1 MSIEI
6 RTATDADWEPLC
18 HADGRAFGFTYTE
31 EMRNERRPMMDL
43 DRFRLAFDGSEIVGL
58 AGSYAFDV
66 TMPGGTCVPAGGLT
80 WVGVAATHRRQ
91 GVLRSLMDACH
102 QDMIDRGEPV
112 SLLHASEGGIYERFG
127 YGIAHVQREVEIDVR
142 NTAIRDEFRVPA
154 GSVRYID
161 GDAAFDHMVEVWERF
176 RRTRA
181 GELSRNMAW
190 HEFVRGIRSRSM
202 GEASAAFH
210 LAHTDGFASYRIKDD
225 WHKGSPNHT
234 LELVEFAA
242 VTPEAHLALWQVLL
256 SVDLVATI
264 SRDFFPTDD
273 ALPYLLT
280 NPRAVR
286 TKSLADGVWALPL
299 DVSTLFGARSYG
311 TTDRLVV
318 EVDGKRW
325 SFDGSPEGGE
335 VKAVRSKPDLVM
347 QMSAL
352 GALVLGG
359 VRPSALAVGRRLTA
373 RNDDVLRRAD
383 RFFLGDRDPASTTMF

>member
-31 EMRNERRPMMDL
+31 EMRAERRPLMDL
-43 DRFRLAFDGSEIVGL
+43 DRFRLAFDGADIVGL
-58 AGSYAFDV
+58 AGSYALDV

-91 GVLRSLMDACH
+91 GVLRSLMEACH
-102 QDMIDRGEPV
+102 QDMADRGEPV

-127 YGIAHVQREVEIDVR
+127 YGMAQIHREVEIDVR
-142 NTAIRDEFRVPA
+142 STALRTEYRVPS
-154 GSVRYID
+154 GSVRYLD
-161 GDAAFDHMVEVWERF
+161 GDAAFDHMVAVWERF

-190 HEFVRGIRSRSM
+190 HEFLRTLRGRSM
-202 GEASAAFH
+202 GDDSAAFY
-210 LAHTDGFASYRIKDD
+210 LAHADGFAAYRIKDD
-225 WHKGSPNHT
+225 WSNGSPNHT
-234 LELVEFAA
+234 MVVVDFAA
-242 VTPEAHLALWQVLL
+242 VTAEAHFALWQVLL
-256 SVDLVATI
+256 SVDLVGTI
-264 SRDFFPTDD
+264 KRSFFPTDD
-273 ALPYLLT
+273 PLPYLLT

-286 TKSLADGVWALPL
+286 TTSLADGVWALPL
-299 DVSTLFGARSYG
+299 DVSTLFGARMYG
-311 TTDRLVV
+311 TTDRFVL

-347 QMSAL
+347 QTSAL
-352 GALVLGG
+352 GALVFGG
-359 VRPSALAVGRRLTA
+359 IRPSALAAGRRLTA

>member
-31 EMRNERRPMMDL
+31 EMRNERRPIMDL
-43 DRFRLAFDGSEIVGL
+43 DRFRLAFDGPEIVGL

-66 TMPGGTCVPAGGLT
+66 TVPGGTCVPAGGLT

-91 GVLRSLMDACH
+91 GVLRGLMDACH

-127 YGIAHVQREVEIDVR
+127 YGIAHTHREVEIDVR
-142 NTAIRDEFRVPA
+142 STAIRDEFRVPA

-161 GDAAFDHMVEVWERF
+161 GDPAFDHMVEVWERF

-181 GELSRNMAW
+181 GEVSRNMAW

-210 LAHTDGFASYRIKDD
+210 LAHADGFASYRMKEN
-225 WHKGSPNHT
+225 WSKGSPNHT
-234 LELVEFAA
+234 MDLVEFAA

-256 SVDLVATI
+256 SVDLVGTI
-264 SRDFFPTDD
+264 KRSFFATDD
-273 ALPYLLT
+273 QLPYLLT
-280 NPRAVR
+280 NPRAIR
-286 TKSLADGVWALPL
+286 TTSLDDGVWALPL
-299 DVSTLFGARSYG
+299 DVSTLFGARAYG
-311 TTDRLVV
+311 TTDRFVL

-325 SFDGSPEGGE
+325 SFDGSPDGGE
-335 VKAVRSKPDLVM
+335 VKVVRSKPDLVM
-347 QMSAL
+347 QTSAL

-359 VRPSALAVGRRLTA
+359 VRPSALAAGRRLTA

-383 RFFLGDRDPASTTMF
+383 HFFLGDRDPASTTMF